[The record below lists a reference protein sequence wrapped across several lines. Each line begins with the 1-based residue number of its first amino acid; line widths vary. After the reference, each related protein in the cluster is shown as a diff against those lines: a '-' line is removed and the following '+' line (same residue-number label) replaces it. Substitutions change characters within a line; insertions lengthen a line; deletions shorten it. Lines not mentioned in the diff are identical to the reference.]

1 MEKILPGGSSGS
13 CKAGP
18 GAHAGYASS
27 SCCVRWCMKP
37 DVMAGVG
44 MVLLGWA
51 VHAEDCPG
59 VGGMNVGAAG
69 VGCGLSL
76 GAVTALVSSY
86 LAFLLRRLLSPV
98 AIGVVRSKSSLLL
111 ASLVLECLSISHS
124 FPSQMLRF
132 GCVGGLDRAESC
144 SLLAAAV

>member
-1 MEKILPGGSSGS
+1 M
-13 CKAGP
+13 
-18 GAHAGYASS
+18 
-27 SCCVRWCMKP
+27 RWCKKA
-37 DVMAGVG
+37 VELAGVG
-44 MVLLGWA
+44 VVLVGWA

-69 VGCGLSL
+69 IGCVLSL
-76 GAVTALVSSY
+76 GGMTALVSSY
-86 LAFLLRRLLSPV
+86 LAFLLRRLWSPV

-111 ASLVLECLSISHS
+111 ASLVLECLSITHS

-144 SLLAAAV
+144 SPLAAAV